1 MTVNGPM
8 TVQLGNLV
16 VSNLPQDTP
25 VRWKLTDLAGWYSS
39 TVRTGLTERPQGMGA
54 FRPARSQRGSK
65 VLQLQGIYQASSW
78 AQAEQ
83 ECADEIAAVSPEG
96 TDVEL
101 RVTTDAG
108 TRIMV
113 VRVEGT
119 IDVQPYR
126 ATQARFNVPLVAAD
140 PRKLSAAV
148 RSVSTGLEGGGAVP
162 GAGLVFP
169 LFGSAPLTRL
179 ENVLL
184 NPEGQATNGSTWTP
198 GGTRPR
204 PANFVASAGAVAYQS
219 EDLLFLGRPT
229 IAVEFGAG
237 EAPALMTSPQQT
249 TGVDVLTTP
258 AP

>member
-8 TVQLGNLV
+8 TVQLGTLV
-16 VSNLPQDTP
+16 VSNLPQESQ

-39 TVRTGLTERPQGMGA
+39 TVRTGMTERPQGMGA
-54 FRPARSQRGSK
+54 FRPARSQRASK
-65 VLQLQGIYQASSW
+65 TLQLQGIYQAGSW
-78 AQAEQ
+78 AQAEE
-83 ECADEIAAVSPEG
+83 ECADAIAGISPDG
-96 TDVEL
+96 GDVEL
-101 RVTTDAG
+101 LVTTDVG
-108 TRIMV
+108 TRTMT

-126 ATQARFNVPLVAAD
+126 ATQARFNVPLVCYD
-140 PRKLSAAV
+140 PRKLSAVTREAT
-148 RSVSTGLEGGGAVP
+148 TGLESGEQVV

-169 LFGSAPLTRL
+169 LFGSSPLTRMVN
-179 ENVLL
+179 ELL
-184 NPEGQATNGSTWTP
+184 NPEGQATSGTVWTP

-204 PANFVASAGAVAYQS
+204 VANFGVSAGAAAWQS

-237 EAPALMTSPQQT
+237 EVPTLMTSPDQV
-249 TGVDVLTTP
+249 TGPDVLTTP